1 MLRSRWGLFRRPRS
15 VPSRVGGEVIA
26 TAWFSKEAA
35 ADGNG
40 AWIVSIHPLRLFHRD
55 QAVTALT
62 LAERLAAGFGDNDPF
77 VKTCRNELL
86 P

>member
-1 MLRSRWGLFRRPRS
+1 MIEISSECMTLL
-15 VPSRVGGEVIA
+15 VGREVIG
-26 TAWFSKEAA
+26 TAWFSKDAA

-62 LAERLAAGFGDNDPF
+62 LAERLAAGFGANLAHGLNHGPIGALVRF
-77 VKTCRNELL
+77 RA
-86 P
+86 